1 MAMRLTMVWERGGR
15 VSPHERRPDT
25 KYSGMGVERR
35 RAYGEEVGAA
45 SHADAIQ
52 QRHQRKQPRRL
63 IPQLAA
69 GVVPAKGLVEVL
81 RVLPE
86 AAARQ
91 GPLLLGEPA
100 RLVDAAGQDGEEQ
113 DGDGDGEPALDEEQV
128 LPARERHPRPP
139 EDAPGDE
146 ARDGAGDEA
155 HHAEDAGAQ
164 AQLAAGVEHGAV
176 EDGAGEEGGLDA
188 AHEDAAGQDAA
199 KVAGARRGHGH
210 GAPERH
216 HGRDHDGRVEALG
229 QQRKGHVH
237 ERVGDV
243 EEDEQQ
249 RELVAHQAQV
259 RLERVRLGVAQV
271 GAVQRV
277 REVGDGWP

>member
-1 MAMRLTMVWERGGR
+1 
-15 VSPHERRPDT
+15 
-25 KYSGMGVERR
+25 MGVERR

-69 GVVPAKGLVEVL
+69 DVVPAKGLVDVL

-100 RLVDAAGQDGEEQ
+100 RLVDAAGQ
-113 DGDGDGEPALDEEQV
+113 
-128 LPARERHPRPP
+128 
-139 EDAPGDE
+139 DAPGDE

-216 HGRDHDGRVEALG
+216 DGRDHDGRVEALG